1 MQIRRLFSF
10 LASAVVLGTLPAS
23 AMSSKPKVSVRFYTE
38 TNAQIGST
46 FAMPA
51 RLDNMQRDAH
61 LNRVPEFS
69 ELQITAIFP
78 FPATDGTWGC
88 AFRLSEQG
96 RIRLETLSTESRGT
110 ALVVIIGTKKGQHQV
125 TDMMIDRPVT
135 DGVITVPKGIT
146 DIEIAVMRQQFK
158 VLGVEKVKPVKEK
171 KDDGTDWGIDR
182 RRPVAPTTPPERA
195 RAARDLPP
203 APTNAASVR
212 RRASELDLPHLAD

>member
-1 MQIRRLFSF
+1 MQIRRFFVF
-10 LASAVVLGTLPAS
+10 LASTVVLGALPAS

-51 RLDNMQRDAH
+51 RLENMQRDAH

-110 ALVVIIGTKKGQHQV
+110 ALVVIIGLLNSRRV
-125 TDMMIDRPVT
+125 VSESPLEVL
-135 DGVITVPKGIT
+135 
-146 DIEIAVMRQQFK
+146 RQE
-158 VLGVEKVKPVKEK
+158 V
-171 KDDGTDWGIDR
+171 
-182 RRPVAPTTPPERA
+182 
-195 RAARDLPP
+195 
-203 APTNAASVR
+203 
-212 RRASELDLPHLAD
+212 